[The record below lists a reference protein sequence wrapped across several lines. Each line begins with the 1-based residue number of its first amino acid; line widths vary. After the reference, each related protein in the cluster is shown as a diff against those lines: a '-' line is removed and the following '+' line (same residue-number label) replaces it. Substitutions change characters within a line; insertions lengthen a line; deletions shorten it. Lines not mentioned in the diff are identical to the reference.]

1 MNLEDFKSFRRVLK
15 PSGVGSIPT
24 HSRQSIGCGRRLI
37 RITAVMLLAFAW
49 AEVAGAQA
57 EEPAPPAAEAAEELS
72 GPSAGNRAARSAL
85 FPAWGQLTNGRTAKA
100 AALFA
105 LETYLASSI
114 IVESRRG
121 AAKERLADAAPDE
134 ATELM
139 YDGLADAHYD
149 RRRNLIFWSLL
160 TVLYGVADA
169 YVDANLGDFDR
180 EIKEGGELFGK
191 IDRVDR
197 TIELGVRF

>member
-1 MNLEDFKSFRRVLK
+1 ML
-15 PSGVGSIPT
+15 
-24 HSRQSIGCGRRLI
+24 
-37 RITAVMLLAFAW
+37 RILAVMLTAFAGPGT
-49 AEVAGAQA
+49 ARAQS
-57 EEPAPPAAEAAEELS
+57 EEPAPPAAEAS
-72 GPSAGNRAARSAL
+72 PGPSAANRAARSAL
-85 FPAWGQLTNGRTAKA
+85 FPAWGQLTNGSTAKT

-114 IVESRRG
+114 IVESRKG
-121 AAKERLADAAPDE
+121 AYKEQLADAAPDE

-169 YVDANLGDFDR
+169 YVDAHLGDFDR
-180 EIKEGGELFGK
+180 EIEEGGELFGK
-191 IDRVDR
+191 IDRVDQ

>member
-1 MNLEDFKSFRRVLK
+1 MLV
-15 PSGVGSIPT
+15 SGI
-24 HSRQSIGCGRRLI
+24 
-37 RITAVMLLAFAW
+37 AMLGTLAW
-49 AEVAGAQA
+49 AAGAQA
-57 EEPAPPAAEAAEELS
+57 QSPEPDPVQPAPEQPGGEQQPTAASADEAPR

-114 IVESRRG
+114 IVESRKG
-121 AAKERLADAAPDE
+121 AAKERLADEAPDE
-134 ATELM
+134 ATEEM

-180 EIKEGGELFGK
+180 EIKEGGELFGRV
-191 IDRVDR
+191 DGVDR

>member
-1 MNLEDFKSFRRVLK
+1 MLRNMA
-15 PSGVGSIPT
+15 
-24 HSRQSIGCGRRLI
+24 
-37 RITAVMLLAFAW
+37 ITLGALAW
-49 AEVAGAQA
+49 AGGVCAQSP
-57 EEPAPPAAEAAEELS
+57 EPEPAQPSPPAEAPRDEAPH

-85 FPAWGQLTNGRTAKA
+85 FPAWGQLTNGRNAKA

-114 IVESRRG
+114 IVESRKG
-121 AAKERLADAAPDE
+121 AHKERLADEAPDE

-180 EIKEGGELFGK
+180 EVKEGGELFGR
-191 IDRVDR
+191 IDGVDR

>member
-1 MNLEDFKSFRRVLK
+1 
-15 PSGVGSIPT
+15 
-24 HSRQSIGCGRRLI
+24 
-37 RITAVMLLAFAW
+37 MLLAFAW

>member
-24 HSRQSIGCGRRLI
+24 HSRQRIGYGRML
-37 RITAVMLLAFAW
+37 RISAVMLTALSW
-49 AEVAGAQA
+49 AANAGAQS
-57 EEPAPPAAEAAEELS
+57 EEAVPAPPAAEAS
-72 GPSAGNRAARSAL
+72 RGPSPANRAARSAA
-85 FPAWGQLTNGRTAKA
+85 FPGWGQLTNGSTAKA
-100 AALFA
+100 AAVFA

-121 AAKERLADAAPDE
+121 AAKQRLADAAPDA
-134 ATELM
+134 ATEEM

-149 RRRNLIFWSLL
+149 RRRNLIFWSML
-160 TVLYGVADA
+160 TVLYAVADA
-169 YVDANLGDFDR
+169 YVDAHMGEFDR
-180 EIKEGGELFGK
+180 EIKEGGELFGQ
-191 IDRVDR
+191 VDHVDQ